1 MVPAAVLD
9 ANVLFPMILRDTLL
23 RVAAAGCYR
32 AHWSERILD
41 EMARNL
47 VAQHRVTT
55 VQADRLAI
63 EMRRAFPDATVEG
76 WEALEAEILND
87 PKDRHVAAAA
97 KHIEADVIVT
107 ANLKDFAL
115 LPAGIRAISPDA
127 FLTECLAAEPAKVL
141 EALRKQAAGYR
152 QPPADLDTLLSWLEG
167 DLSVFV
173 PALRKAIISA
183 EKA

>member
-55 VQADRLAI
+55 VQADRLAT

-76 WEALEAEILND
+76 WEALEAEMPND

-97 KHIEADVIVT
+97 KHIKAAVIVT

-115 LPAGIRAISPDA
+115 LPAGLRAISPDA
-127 FLTECLAAEPAKVL
+127 FLRECLAAEPATVL
-141 EALRKQAAGYR
+141 AALRKQAAGYR
-152 QPPADLDTLLSWLEG
+152 HPPADLDTLLAWLEG
-167 DLSVFV
+167 DLPDFV
-173 PALRKAIISA
+173 QVVRRAIISA
-183 EKA
+183 GKA

>member
-23 RVAAAGCYR
+23 RVAAAGCYH

-55 VQADRLAI
+55 VQADRLAT
-63 EMRRAFPDATVEG
+63 EMQRAFPEAAVEG
-76 WEALEAEILND
+76 WEALESEMVND

-115 LPAGIRAISPDA
+115 LPTGLRAISSDA
-127 FLTECLAAEPAKVL
+127 FLTQCLAAEPAMVL
-141 EALRKQAAGYR
+141 AAIRKQAAGYR
-152 QPPADLDTLLSWLEG
+152 HPPADLDTLLAWLEG
-167 DLSVFV
+167 DLPEFV
-173 PALRKAIISA
+173 PALRKAMISA